1 VPNFDFDLL
10 TIGAGSGGVAASRR
24 AAALGARVGL
34 VEEDRV
40 GGTCVLRG
48 CVPKKLMVYASEYA
62 SALVDA
68 VGFGWEIG
76 EHSIDWRRLIEAKDR
91 ELKRLNQIY
100 LRMLETSGVRLI
112 RGRGELVGPH
122 EVRVGDDCY
131 TAQNILIST
140 GGRPSVP
147 QFRGNELA
155 MTSDDILSHEILPQR
170 LVVIGGGYIGVEFAC
185 IFGRVGVRVTQLV
198 RGDGILRG
206 FDADVRSHL
215 EQEMRAA
222 GIEVRTGVQIA
233 ELARADQGFR
243 VTLGTGEVLETD
255 LVLAA
260 TGRVPNTTGLGLDA
274 AGVERGP
281 RGEVVVDS
289 QSRTCVPSIFAVGD
303 VTDRVNLTPV
313 AIADGRGLA
322 ESLFGDREFEVDHQ
336 GIPTAVFSQPEVGT
350 IGLTEAEARAQFS
363 EVQVF
368 EAKFRPM
375 RHTMSGRESRVMMKL
390 LVDKGS
396 DRVLGCH
403 MVGDG
408 AAEIIQAVAIAMKCG
423 ATKAQFDATM
433 ALHPSAAEELVTM
446 REPRR

>member
-1 VPNFDFDLL
+1 
-10 TIGAGSGGVAASRR
+10 
-24 AAALGARVGL
+24 
-34 VEEDRV
+34 
-40 GGTCVLRG
+40 
-48 CVPKKLMVYASEYA
+48 MVYASEYA

>member
-1 VPNFDFDLL
+1 MPNFDFDLL